1 MTLIIDV
8 PVIAGDPG
16 TDNMTGFPVGTRIR
30 AEHGEVT
37 VETLVQGDRLIT
49 QNGKL
54 VTVVSV
60 KIETRTATSDEAHPV
75 MIERGSLGRGLPRR
89 DVLVA
94 PDQNIVLSHANLE
107 RLFDCT
113 SVMAEAR
120 HLTAL
125 DGVQVVPDD
134 TPISYARVE
143 FEQSEVVY
151 CSGLPGQSHG
161 SPICYSKVP
170 KLSRDDI
177 LRFAKE
183 ETLLH

>member
-1 MTLIIDV
+1 MPSIIDV
-8 PVIAGDPG
+8 PVTAGDSA
-16 TDNMTGFPVGTRIR
+16 TDNVTGFPVGTQIR
-30 AEHGEVT
+30 TEHGEVT
-37 VETLVQGDRLIT
+37 VETLAQGDRLIT

-60 KIETRTATSDEAHPV
+60 KIETRTATSVEAHPV
-75 MIERGSLGRGLPRR
+75 MIESGSLGGGLPRR

-94 PDQNIVLSHANLE
+94 PDQNILLCHPNLE

-113 SVMAEAR
+113 SAMAEAR
-120 HLTAL
+120 HLTVL
-125 DGVQVVPDD
+125 DGVQTVPND

-143 FEQSEVVY
+143 FEKPEVVY

-161 SPICYSKVP
+161 SPICYAKVP

-177 LRFAKE
+177 VRFAKE
-183 ETLLH
+183 EMLLH

>member
-8 PVIAGDPG
+8 PVVAGDPE

-30 AEHGEVT
+30 AEHGE
-37 VETLVQGDRLIT
+37 
-49 QNGKL
+49 